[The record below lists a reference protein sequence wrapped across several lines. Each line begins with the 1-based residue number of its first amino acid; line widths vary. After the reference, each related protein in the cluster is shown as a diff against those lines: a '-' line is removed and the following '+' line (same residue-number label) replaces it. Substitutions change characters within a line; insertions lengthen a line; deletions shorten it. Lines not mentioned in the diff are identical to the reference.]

1 MYSTNKYTGERSP
14 LIGSENVSSDV
25 DDTVVAHKEH
35 TPASSVALTVTI
47 AIFGSSM
54 SRWTFS
60 NADDNC
66 GQVSSLPVRTML
78 L

>member
-1 MYSTNKYTGERSP
+1 MYSTSGHTSP

-35 TPASSVALTVTI
+35 KPGSSVALTVTI
-47 AIFGSSM
+47 AVFGSSI

-60 NADDNC
+60 NADENC
-66 GQVSSLPVRTML
+66 VQGSSLPVRMML